1 MAEQIVQRREL
12 EQELREAIK
21 QDQLFLLYQ
30 PRYDISQQKITSL
43 EALVRW
49 QHPTHGLFMP
59 DQFIPLAEETGIII
73 SLTDWVLT
81 TACRVVRD
89 KSAALSLSVN
99 ISPVEFK
106 ASDIVLRVKA
116 ILAKTGF
123 DASRLELEVTENA
136 TLSKPENALKIMQQ
150 LKSLGVRLLM
160 DDFGTGYASLN
171 YLRCF
176 PFDGIKLDKSFIMA
190 MGDSESAKNI
200 VEKIIGLGKDFNLE
214 VTAEGVE
221 TFTQLQ
227 QLEAFEC
234 DIAQGYFI
242 SRPTT
247 LDKIELNQNFKK
259 KKPAITEEEF

>member
-1 MAEQIVQRREL
+1 
-12 EQELREAIK
+12 
-21 QDQLFLLYQ
+21 
-30 PRYDISQQKITSL
+30 
-43 EALVRW
+43 
-49 QHPTHGLFMP
+49 
-59 DQFIPLAEETGIII
+59 
-73 SLTDWVLT
+73 
-81 TACRVVRD
+81 
-89 KSAALSLSVN
+89 
-99 ISPVEFK
+99 
-106 ASDIVLRVKA
+106 
-116 ILAKTGF
+116 
-123 DASRLELEVTENA
+123 
-136 TLSKPENALKIMQQ
+136 
-150 LKSLGVRLLM
+150 
-160 DDFGTGYASLN
+160 
-171 YLRCF
+171 
-176 PFDGIKLDKSFIMA
+176 MA

>member
-1 MAEQIVQRREL
+1 
-12 EQELREAIK
+12 
-21 QDQLFLLYQ
+21 
-30 PRYDISQQKITSL
+30 
-43 EALVRW
+43 
-49 QHPTHGLFMP
+49 MP

-81 TACRVVRD
+81 TACREVRE
-89 KSAALSLSVN
+89 KSADLSLSVN

-171 YLRCF
+171 YLRSF